1 MLGGVIVILITN
13 SVLIQQDSSLSR
25 DQLIGIMVVDVV
37 ALVAIILGLMY
48 FLHDVGVYTSI

>member
-1 MLGGVIVILITN
+1 MIGGVLVILITN

-37 ALVAIILGLMY
+37 ALLAILIGLLY
-48 FLHDVGVYTSI
+48 FLHDVGV